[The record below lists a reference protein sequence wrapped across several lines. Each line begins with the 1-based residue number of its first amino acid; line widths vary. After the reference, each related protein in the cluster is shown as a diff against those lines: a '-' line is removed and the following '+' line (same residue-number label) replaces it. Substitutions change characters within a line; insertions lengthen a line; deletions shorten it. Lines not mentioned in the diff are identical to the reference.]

1 MGSDVTAEPAAWRV
15 AGAVRSPL
23 APSILRLGR
32 DSCFAGSGGLC
43 SCIRPRYSDGKSQ
56 PLGLVPAAAKWLTDP
71 PGEVC
76 TADLAIVYR
85 DWMQTVCE
93 RRYGFLVHEHREKAK
108 RAAAAKRRPG
118 EAKQQQL
125 RQIEPKQP
133 KAKPPQPMA
142 KKARRQLAS
151 QRRKIAMGQPS
162 QRTSRTAATS
172 SYTTPNSAWHAA
184 RPPTAR
190 RTPSPSA
197 RSCQDGHRQAGCG
210 GVIRLCQL
218 GMRRS
223 FMGPADRQPL
233 DAALEVRSQVGRLAR
248 IGERGRAG

>member
-1 MGSDVTAEPAAWRV
+1 MISRNAKNSVVMTPPRAIRGIFAESDAVNRAPAAIIPQFLIWNLWPSILSIAICRYLYSFIIRGNQLVGSDVTAEPAAWRV

-172 SYTTPNSAWHAA
+172 SYTTPNS
-184 RPPTAR
+184 
-190 RTPSPSA
+190 
-197 RSCQDGHRQAGCG
+197 
-210 GVIRLCQL
+210 
-218 GMRRS
+218 
-223 FMGPADRQPL
+223 
-233 DAALEVRSQVGRLAR
+233 
-248 IGERGRAG
+248 